1 MPMSI
6 NEADVLQTDVMH
18 PLEPLSEEEM
28 KEAVRILKES
38 GRLGPKARFVSV
50 SLREPDKSVVLN
62 YSLGQ
67 PIERE
72 AAAVLLDNADGQCYE
87 AVVSITLGAI
97 TSWKHVP
104 GAHPNIMLDE
114 FEECE
119 AAVKASPAF
128 REAIAKRGITDI
140 DLVMV
145 DPWSAGNFGREE
157 ETTTRLSRTLSWVRA
172 DPTDNGYAHPI
183 EGVIAVVDLNKMEV
197 IRVEDYGV
205 VPMPSKPGNY
215 SPDHIGK
222 LRDDIMPLEITQ
234 PEGPSFTVNGHE
246 VNWQKWSIRFGF
258 NPREGLVIHTVSYT
272 DQGKKRPILYRA
284 SLSEMVVPYGDP
296 GPTQYTKNAFD
307 AGEYGIGALANSL
320 TYGCD
325 CVGHIQYFDAVM
337 TNSRGEIMKIK
348 NAICMHEE
356 DYGILWKHTDWRT
369 NDVEVRRSRRLVIS
383 SISTVA
389 NYEYGF
395 FWYFYQ
401 DGTIQFEVKL
411 TGILST
417 GSMPLDANPKYG
429 TMIAPGLYA
438 PNHQHFFN
446 VRMDMMV
453 DGIHNT
459 VYEVNTVTESEGEHN
474 PWGNAFYAQSTRL
487 ESELSAQRN
496 IDLNTARYWKI
507 VNERERNAM
516 GQPVGYKLMTGENCA
531 PLARPSSS
539 VMRRASFIKN
549 HVWVTPYDP
558 AEMHAGGQYP
568 NQSTGVDGIAAWTVA
583 DRPIADTDVVLWYT
597 MGHNHIPRP
606 EDWPVMPAH
615 YIGFMLKPVGFFAE
629 NPGIDVP
636 PTMKASHCSS
646 GAAKKSSCAS

>member
-1 MPMSI
+1 MSV
-6 NEADVLQTDVMH
+6 NEAELRKSVVH
-18 PLEPLSEEEM
+18 PLEPLTESEIT
-28 KEAVRILKES
+28 EAVRLVRE
-38 GRLGPKARFVSV
+38 GGAGAGVRFVSV
-50 SLREPDKSVVLN
+50 ALHEPEKSVVLGFDGN
-62 YSLGQ
+62 GAF
-67 PIERE
+67 ERE
-72 AAAVLLDNADGQCYE
+72 AAVVLLDNADGKCYE
-87 AVVSITLGAI
+87 AIVSISQGKVVSWT
-97 TSWKHVP
+97 HVP
-104 GAHPNIMLDE
+104 GVQPNIMLDE

-128 REAIAKRGITDI
+128 REALAKRGIDDV

-145 DPWSAGNFGREE
+145 DPWSAGHFGRDEE
-157 ETTTRLSRTLSWVRA
+157 STVRLSRTLSWVRA
-172 DPTDNGYAHPI
+172 DATDNGYAYPL
-183 EGVIAVVDLNKMEV
+183 EGIIAVVDLNKMEV

-205 VPMPSKPGNY
+205 VPLPPKDGNY
-215 SPDHIGK
+215 AANRIGLP
-222 LRDDIMPLEITQ
+222 LRTDVKPIEITQ
-234 PEGPSFTVNGHE
+234 PEGPSFTFEGHE
-246 VNWQKWSIRFGF
+246 VSWQKWNFRFSF
-258 NPREGLVIHTVSYT
+258 NPREGLVLHTVSYV
-272 DQGKKRPILYRA
+272 DEGRKRPILYRA

-337 TNSRGEIMKIK
+337 TNSRGELMKIK

-417 GSMPLDANPKYG
+417 GALPPGETSKYG
-429 TMIAPGLYA
+429 TLVAPQLYA

-446 VRMDMMV
+446 VRLDMMV
-453 DGIHNT
+453 DGRNNS
-459 VYEVNTVTESEGEHN
+459 VYEVNTVPESEGPHN
-474 PWGNAFYAQSTRL
+474 PWGNAFYAASTRL
-487 ESELSAQRN
+487 ETEAQARRN

-507 VNERERNAM
+507 VNESERNEM
-516 GQPVGYKLMTGENCA
+516 GQPVSYKLVTGENCA
-531 PLARPSSS
+531 PMASADSSL
-539 VMRRASFIKN
+539 MRRAGFISN
-549 HVWVTPYDP
+549 HVWVTPYDRKQ
-558 AEMHAGGQYP
+558 MHAGGQYP
-568 NQSTGVDGIAAWTVA
+568 NQSEGEDGLSSWTEA
-583 DRPIADTDVVLWYT
+583 DRPVADTDVVLWYT

-615 YIGFMLKPVGFFAE
+615 YIGFMLKPVGFFEA
-629 NPGIDVP
+629 NPGLDVP
-636 PTMKASHCSS
+636 PASKKGHC
-646 GAAKKSSCAS
+646 GGKSA